1 MENACE
7 EKPMQCQTCGKEIS
21 SDYQFCPYC
30 GYTVDRF
37 SLPTEKK
44 EKSRIFSS
52 PKSSSSSETTLAK
65 DDGSTEK
72 FLALLSIILLVLHFP
87 IGIVFM
93 WVTNSFSKST
103 RWLITWILIIVSILG
118 LLLIILWTSSP
129 NYIM

>member
-7 EKPMQCQTCGKEIS
+7 ENPMQCPTCGKEIS

-37 SLPTEKK
+37 SLSTEKK
-44 EKSRIFSS
+44 TKSHNYSS
-52 PKSSSSSETTLAK
+52 NHSSSTSGSNAVQ

-72 FLALLSIILLVLHFP
+72 FLAILSVILLVLHFP

-93 WVTNSFSKST
+93 WVTKSFSKST
-103 RWLITWILIIVSILG
+103 RWLITWILVITSILG
-118 LLLIILWTSSP
+118 LLLIIVWTSSP